1 MNNTFPYL
9 ESLKTKISLES
20 LLRVQLWG
28 PKHRTKVVDQYKLKR
43 TDIVAFYDSFSFCY
57 FFNFFFYFF
66 VIKLFKIKIP

>member
-28 PKHRTKVVDQYKLKR
+28 PKHRTKVVDQQKLKR

-57 FFNFFFYFF
+57 FFNFFFF
-66 VIKLFKIKIP
+66 ISL